1 VRGELI
7 RQRIVHAKADKADRR
22 RQILELTGKGKRL
35 CEALTPLWRAVAK
48 ATEALC
54 SEDAPGFLA
63 SLDRLEAALERNPM
77 DARAT
82 KLISARRKFSG
93 DDHAKTHRR

>member
-7 RQRIVHAKADKADRR
+7 RHRIARAKADKADRR
-22 RQILELTGKGKRL
+22 RQILELTGKGERL
-35 CEALTPLWRAVAK
+35 CETLEPIWRAVAQ
-48 ATEALC
+48 ATEALWAEA
-54 SEDAPGFLA
+54 SPRFLEQ
-63 SLDRLEAALERNPM
+63 LDRIEAALERNPM
-77 DARAT
+77 DARAM